1 MKNAYRKKALALA
14 ILLAGSGVTAQAMA
28 ETINCTEI
36 TSLPTTIGTQGV
48 YCLKDHLSTNLAS
61 GTAITV
67 TTNNVTI
74 DCNEYKLGNL
84 AAGPATQ
91 ATGILADSRINVT
104 VRNCGIRGFRS
115 GAQLTNGLYRVEDNR
130 FDHNMQGAIRVG
142 GDGSVVRRNEVV
154 DTGGSTAPGA
164 DVFFGISVEGNVDV
178 TDNLVSGV
186 VATTGGLASRSV
198 YGIFANNMNA
208 GLVQNNRVRQMTPYN
223 LLGNRHGI
231 FVQSGTNNTVAGN
244 TIVMGTGLLATDT
257 GIRCGSGLLGVVG
270 GIARD
275 NVILQAGLLGSVGA
289 LLNCTSVLGGNY
301 VDVL

>member
-61 GTAITV
+61 GAAITV

-104 VRNCGIRGFRS
+104 VRNCGIR
-115 GAQLTNGLYRVEDNR
+115 
-130 FDHNMQGAIRVG
+130 
-142 GDGSVVRRNEVV
+142 EVV

-198 YGIFANNMNA
+198 YGIFANNMTA